1 LLAQHLGAQAD
12 LAALGEFDGV
22 GQEVE
27 QDLLDAHRIA
37 AHRFRH
43 GRVEFAAD
51 GQLLGLGAL
60 GDLLA
65 GIEAE
70 LVQRKVGVL
79 EQQLVGL
86 DLGDVENVVD
96 DGQQVMGRIG
106 HLAQALVLLGVA
118 GVALGEVGEADDG
131 IHRRADFMAHVGQEG
146 ALGAVGRFGLILG
159 AAQFPRAFI
168 DQLFEVLA
176 VAFQFRLDPFFSV
189 MSSLMPR

>member
-1 LLAQHLGAQAD
+1 MARLELGGEPEAAADARRAFDADFTVHGPASRWLIARPSRCRRSGGWSRCRPVRRAGTGGQVFGRNADAGIGDRAADGDVAVLLAQHLGAQAD

-70 LVQRKVGVL
+70 LVQRK
-79 EQQLVGL
+79 
-86 DLGDVENVVD
+86 
-96 DGQQVMGRIG
+96 
-106 HLAQALVLLGVA
+106 
-118 GVALGEVGEADDG
+118 
-131 IHRRADFMAHVGQEG
+131 
-146 ALGAVGRFGLILG
+146 
-159 AAQFPRAFI
+159 
-168 DQLFEVLA
+168 
-176 VAFQFRLDPFFSV
+176 SV
-189 MSSLMPR
+189 SSSSSLSASILEMSRMSLMMASR